1 MIEINNFIFFY
12 ICLSLIFVIGL
23 FGISNNIL
31 FFLNKSN
38 KKNNQSLIFESVCL
52 FIIIIIGLA
61 SLIQIFYLFQIPKHK
76 FFYTLFLVIVF
87 FGIYFIF
94 KKKNFILEN
103 KLSFDIKIYVNFLII
118 LFFILSISPPTDIDS
133 ADYHLGA
140 ALKWFNEDVYAPDYT
155 WLHYRFV
162 GLGENLNLI
171 GVYFK
176 TYNFG
181 QIFQFLGLLFA
192 LYFGKFFLKSKY
204 EKIFFSLF
212 ILSSPVLI
220 FLVSTQKFQLLPSS
234 LIFCS
239 FLILFYIKKI
249 TNFKILFIMSSI
261 LFSIGCKISY
271 VFPGLSIVVVLLVK
285 AFYQKKIL
293 NLFLISFIL
302 FTIILVPLYF
312 RNFFYYGD
320 PISPILEKFKIN
332 SDQSLINF
340 LNYNKTFAQNFEN
353 NLQFIK
359 YIFFP
364 NSFAK
369 FTESL
374 GLLPLTL
381 LFINFKK
388 INKTSLRLLF
398 FSFLVCLI
406 IFFSYRGLGRYYLEF
421 YFMIAF
427 IVAKNY
433 QHLFFKRFIMFFLI
447 ISSILVLMPLLY
459 SFFSLSYGV
468 INKNYWEHVMNRKAF
483 GYSAANWVNNNINE
497 TSKKEK
503 ILLSGVR
510 FYSFFENKFVS
521 HQYYEYDY
529 LKKTSDLIIKEKI
542 NYIFYLKDSFS
553 ANYFEKCIEY
563 ADKKVGVFENSFR
576 NPFNQS
582 EDKMIGYLIRI
593 KKINC

>member
-1 MIEINNFIFFY
+1 MLEINNLILVNTLLSLLFIFGLLGIADSSSSFFIKRY
-12 ICLSLIFVIGL
+12 KKINQIFFFNLICFFVI
-23 FGISNNIL
+23 I
-31 FFLNKSN
+31 
-38 KKNNQSLIFESVCL
+38 V
-52 FIIIIIGLA
+52 IGLA
-61 SLIQIFYLFQIPKHK
+61 SLIQIVYLFQIPKHK
-76 FFYTLFLVIVF
+76 FFYSLFLFIVF

-140 ALKWFNEDVYAPDYT
+140 PLKWFNEDVYAPDYT
-155 WLHYRFV
+155 WLHYRFA
-162 GLGENLNLI
+162 GLGENINLI
-171 GVYFK
+171 GIYFK

-192 LYFGKFFLKSKY
+192 LYFGKFFLKRED
-204 EKIFFSLF
+204 EKNFFSLF
-212 ILSSPVLI
+212 ILSSPALI
-220 FLVSTQKFQLLPSS
+220 SLVSTQKFQLLPSS
-234 LIFCS
+234 LMFCS

-285 AFYQKKIL
+285 TFYQKKIL
-293 NLFLISFIL
+293 NLFFITFIL
-302 FTIILVPLYF
+302 FTIILAPLYF
-312 RNFFYYGD
+312 RNFIYYGD

-340 LNYNKTFAQNFEN
+340 LNYNKTFARNFEN

-364 NSFAK
+364 VSFAK

-398 FSFLVCLI
+398 FSCLVCLI

-421 YFMIAF
+421 YFTIAF

-433 QHLFFKRFIMFFLI
+433 QHLYFKRFIKFFLI
-447 ISSILVLMPLLY
+447 ITSILVLIPLLY

-483 GYSAANWVNNNINE
+483 GYSAAKWVNNNLNE

-510 FYSFFENKFVS
+510 FYSFYRNKFVS
-521 HQYYEYDY
+521 HQYYEFDN

-542 NYIFYLKDSFS
+542 NYIFYLEDSFS

-563 ADKKVGVFENSFR
+563 TDKKVGVFENSFR

-582 EDKMIGYLIRI
+582 DDKMIGYLIRI